1 MTARRSP
8 AERTRR
14 WRACGPAVD
23 VTLRLL
29 DGVEEMVHTTHA
41 IDATINYGRTA
52 TSKMSCELYTA

>member
-1 MTARRSP
+1 MSLA
-8 AERTRR
+8 
-14 WRACGPAVD
+14 
-23 VTLRLL
+23 LRLL